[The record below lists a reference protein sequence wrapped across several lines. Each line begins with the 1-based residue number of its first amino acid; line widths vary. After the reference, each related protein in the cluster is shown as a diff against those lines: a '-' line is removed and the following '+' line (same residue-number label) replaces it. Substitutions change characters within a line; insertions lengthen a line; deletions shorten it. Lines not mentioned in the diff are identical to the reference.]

1 MQANKTKKF
10 NKRMLF
16 QVSMSAIASLFI
28 SLLVLIVFILLTIL
42 VWGWE
47 IKMPSDPS
55 HRPSWFRA
63 PIVILSLVTFLSF
76 ILGAFISIYLAK
88 RFLKPVNELKEMTD
102 RVAKGDFD
110 VQISETYDNEMGE
123 LTQNFNTMVKE
134 LRKNEV
140 LKTDFVSNVSHEIK
154 ITFINRNFMII
165 NF

>member
-42 VWGWE
+42 VWDWE
-47 IKMPSDPS
+47 IKMPTDPS

-63 PIVILSLVTFLSF
+63 PLVILSLVTFLSF

-88 RFLKPVNELKEMTD
+88 RFLKPVNELKKMTD

-140 LKTDFVSNVSHEIK
+140 LKTQRVAPKLSRRALPLQFLQ
-154 ITFINRNFMII
+154 
-165 NF
+165 